1 MDSQL
6 IDLPTIPLCYIAM
19 HMGNEIGL
27 LFQLCKSLYALHDD
41 PIYDAM
47 RIWNVHGKDRPLL
60 ELIRFMQSKQDYYNK
75 INIMTNLQFVSHNEG
90 NVMIVVCA
98 AIKNNIGILHKN
110 QNILGK
116 ALGYCI
122 QLNNISA
129 VNILIGLGAVIFIC
143 DLEYAID
150 YSNDNIV
157 LAILSTYPTECNTMN
172 LAINRAFIVGRTN
185 VLRNMI
191 RNKSFRPNQDHLYL
205 ACENG
210 HAEIVIILLYYG
222 ILPLSCHM
230 HVACI
235 NGHLRVVKTL
245 VNIAKMKPVLY
256 NLDETKKE
264 PYEKVVHV
272 VKYLEKWIYLKMT

>member
-1 MDSQL
+1 MIYMAQL

-41 PIYDAM
+41 PIYDAL
-47 RIWNVHGKDRPLL
+47 RIWNVHGKNRPLL
-60 ELIRFMQSKQDYYNK
+60 ELIRFMQSKHDYYNK
-75 INIMTNLQFVSHNEG
+75 INIMTNLQFVSPNEG
-90 NVMIVVCA
+90 TIMIVVCA
-98 AIKNNIGILHKN
+98 AIKNNRDILHKN

-116 ALGYCI
+116 ALGYCV

-129 VNILIGLGAVIFIC
+129 VNILISLGAVICIC

-157 LAILSTYPTECNTMN
+157 LAILSRYPTECNIMN
-172 LAINRAFIVGRTN
+172 LAINRALIVGRTN

-191 RNKSFRPNQDHLYL
+191 RNKRLIPNQDHLYL

-210 HAEIVIILLYYG
+210 HTEIVIILLYYG

-230 HVACI
+230 HIACI

-245 VNIAKMKPVLY
+245 VNRAKMIPVLY
-256 NLDETKKE
+256 DFNETIKE
-264 PYEKVVHV
+264 PYEKVAHV
-272 VKYLEKWIYLKMT
+272 VKYLEKWMHL